1 MKFNSNSTGVKFG
14 IYLGIFLLL
23 FNLIF
28 LYTSIPVSSPLAWF
42 FYLSYPITIYLAFRK
57 INRLTDEKMPGFGQ
71 LFIAGLLLSLVATGI
86 YAVYVFVEA
95 AYIDDKFLLL
105 AKENVKEQLAK
116 SKLNEAEIQSKLER
130 VTPMLFAVSVFIRLF
145 LTGLVSSVILAFIF
159 TKLVIKRKIM
169 KPREDDSISTI

>member
-1 MKFNSNSTGVKFG
+1 
-14 IYLGIFLLL
+14 
-23 FNLIF
+23 
-28 LYTSIPVSSPLAWF
+28 
-42 FYLSYPITIYLAFRK
+42 
-57 INRLTDEKMPGFGQ
+57 MPGFGQ